1 MKTASSGF
9 KAVILA
15 GGSGE
20 RFWPLSTPERP
31 KQFLRVFGG
40 ESLIRQALA
49 RLDGLVAS
57 EDAFVV
63 TTKSLVAATR
73 KELPEVPK
81 GNIVGEPMRRDT
93 GAAVA
98 LGVGLAIGSSRVG
111 VESSRVCLGSYRV
124 GLGSYRV
131 CLESSRVSLGSSRV
145 GLESSSF
152 SKSLKAPNPT
162 LSDANLTLDDPN
174 STLNDPVVGF
184 FSSDQ
189 MVAKPK
195 EFRKVVKKAVA
206 LARRRDAIV
215 TIGIKPAFPATGFR
229 YISPKTHAF
238 VEKPDAEKAKKY
250 VKAGYLWNAGMF
262 IARASV
268 FRCAF
273 AAHAPELEKL
283 ASIGASRS
291 SKRAARRSAPTDTR
305 PLAPAGLARLYAAL
319 PKISFDYAV
328 MEKAKNVEV
337 VPGDFGWDDVGS
349 FVAFDKYFPHDSR
362 GNVREG
368 PCTVVEAEGNICVA
382 RSARISL
389 LGVKNLVVVTT
400 PDSVLVA
407 DKSRLTDMKKLFKR

>member
-1 MKTASSGF
+1 MSTSTF
-9 KAVILA
+9 KAVVLA

-40 ESLIRQALA
+40 ASLIRQAVS
-49 RLDGLVAS
+49 RLDGLVS
-57 EDAFVV
+57 SKDVFVV
-63 TTKSLVAATR
+63 TAKNLVAATR
-73 KELPEVPK
+73 RELPEIPK
-81 GNIVGEPMRRDT
+81 CNILGEPMRRDT

-98 LGVGLAIGSSRVG
+98 LGVGLA
-111 VESSRVCLGSYRV
+111 
-124 GLGSYRV
+124 
-131 CLESSRVSLGSSRV
+131 
-145 GLESSSF
+145 
-152 SKSLKAPNPT
+152 A
-162 LSDANLTLDDPN
+162 SDA
-174 STLNDPVVGF
+174 DPVIGF

-189 MVAKPK
+189 MVSNPK
-195 EFRKVVKKAVA
+195 AFRKVVSKAVA
-206 LARRRDAIV
+206 LARRKSVIV
-215 TIGIKPAFPATGFR
+215 TLGIKPTYPATCFG
-229 YISPKTHAF
+229 YISPKTRTF
-238 VEKPDAEKAKKY
+238 VEKPDAKTAKKY

-262 IARASV
+262 IARAST
-268 FRCAF
+268 FRGAF
-273 AAHAPELEKL
+273 AVHAPELSCLTLSTNHL
-283 ASIGASRS
+283 AALY
-291 SKRAARRSAPTDTR
+291 SK
-305 PLAPAGLARLYAAL
+305 L

-349 FVAFDKYFPHDSR
+349 FAAFDKYFPHDAR

>member
-1 MKTASSGF
+1 MSF

-49 RLDGLVAS
+49 RLDGLVAP

-81 GNIVGEPMRRDT
+81 GNIIGEPMRRDT

-98 LGVGLAIGSSRVG
+98 LGVGLAAQRGRKPRLQAEG
-111 VESSRVCLGSYRV
+111 E
-124 GLGSYRV
+124 
-131 CLESSRVSLGSSRV
+131 
-145 GLESSSF
+145 
-152 SKSLKAPNPT
+152 
-162 LSDANLTLDDPN
+162 DDP
-174 STLNDPVVGF
+174 VIGF

-189 MVAKPK
+189 MVANPK
-195 EFRKVVKKAVA
+195 AFRKVVSKAVA
-206 LARRRDAIV
+206 IARRKPVIV
-215 TIGIKPAFPATGFR
+215 TLGIKPTYPATCFG
-229 YISPKTHAF
+229 YISPKTRTF
-238 VEKPDAEKAKKY
+238 VEKPDAKTAKKY

-262 IARASV
+262 IARAST
-268 FRCAF
+268 FRGAF
-273 AAHAPELEKL
+273 AAHAPELERLTRL
-283 ASIGASRS
+283 ATDGTCGTGA
-291 SKRAARRSAPTDTR
+291 TG
-305 PLAPAGLARLYAAL
+305 GLAKLYSAL

-328 MEKAKNVEV
+328 MEKSKNVEV

-349 FVAFDKYFPHDSR
+349 FAAFDKYFPHDSR

-368 PCTVVEAEGNICVA
+368 PCTVVEADGNICVA